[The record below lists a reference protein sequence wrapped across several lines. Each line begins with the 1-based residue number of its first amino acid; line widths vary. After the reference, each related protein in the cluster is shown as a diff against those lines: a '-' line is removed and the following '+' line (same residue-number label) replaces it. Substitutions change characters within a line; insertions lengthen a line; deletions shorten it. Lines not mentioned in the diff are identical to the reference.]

1 MVIEKLKKEDFVKYK
16 ELIDEAFDTN
26 TDINSYSKYN
36 PENESYEIVVI
47 KENEDII
54 ATLTMYKLN
63 LFTFSFQPTIELFNV
78 AVKKE
83 FKRKGLGKLLID
95 YVKEYAKKNGYKTI
109 HLTCLEE
116 EKDVH
121 LFYENVGFKKNESRK
136 YSMYLG
142 D

>member
-63 LFTFSFQPTIELFNV
+63 LFTFSFYSYNRLAFYLLYLLF
-78 AVKKE
+78 
-83 FKRKGLGKLLID
+83 
-95 YVKEYAKKNGYKTI
+95 
-109 HLTCLEE
+109 H
-116 EKDVH
+116 
-121 LFYENVGFKKNESRK
+121 
-136 YSMYLG
+136 YL
-142 D
+142 

>member
-16 ELIDEAFDTN
+16 ELIDEAFDAN
-26 TDINSYSKYN
+26 TDINSYNKYN

-78 AVKKE
+78 AVKK
-83 FKRKGLGKLLID
+83 R
-95 YVKEYAKKNGYKTI
+95 V
-109 HLTCLEE
+109 
-116 EKDVH
+116 
-121 LFYENVGFKKNESRK
+121 
-136 YSMYLG
+136 
-142 D
+142 